1 MLFLFRKNLM
11 PFFEGD
17 GKGGTGGT
25 GGEQCGEP
33 KDGDPKDGAGEQ
45 NKNQKTFTQEDLNRI
60 AAQEKRQGAS
70 SILKALGFE
79 SEEKAKEYLEAKRKE
94 DDEKKDDLQKAK
106 DAEAAANTAKAAA
119 EAKAALLEKRFKVV
133 SMGVSADKAD
143 DIVTLATAKAVDGKT
158 FEDAVEDL
166 KKAYPELFMGKQ
178 EERRGTGSGGN
189 PPRGKNTGDDDSIGK
204 RLAEK
209 RKTSKSQNKK
219 NSYFSTN

>member
-1 MLFLFRKNLM
+1 M
-11 PFFEGD
+11 PFLEED

-25 GGEQCGEP
+25 GGDQGGEP
-33 KDGDPKDGAGEQ
+33 NSGAGDQ
-45 NKNQKTFTQEDLNRI
+45 GKNQKTFTQEDLNRI
-60 AAQEKRQGAS
+60 AAQEKRQGAN

-143 DIVTLATAKAVDGKT
+143 DIVTLATAKAIDGKT

-166 KKAYPELFMGKQ
+166 KKTYPELFKGKQ
-178 EERRGTGSGGN
+178 EERKGTGSGGN

-204 RLAEK
+204 RLAEQ
-209 RKTSKSQNKK
+209 RKTSKSQSKK

>member
-25 GGEQCGEP
+25 GGEQG
-33 KDGDPKDGAGEQ
+33 GDPKDGAGEQ

-166 KKAYPELFMGKQ
+166 KKTYPELFKGKQ

>member
-1 MLFLFRKNLM
+1 M

-25 GGEQCGEP
+25 GGEQGGEP

-133 SMGVSADKAD
+133 SMGVAADKAD
-143 DIVTLATAKAVDGKT
+143 DIVTLATSKAIDGKT

-166 KKAYPELFMGKQ
+166 KKTYPELFKGKQ
-178 EERRGTGSGGN
+178 EERKGTGSGGN

-204 RLAEK
+204 RLAEQ
-209 RKTSKSQNKK
+209 RKTSKSQSKK

>member
-25 GGEQCGEP
+25 GGEQGGDP

-143 DIVTLATAKAVDGKT
+143 DIVTLATAKAVNGKT

-166 KKAYPELFMGKQ
+166 KKAYPELFKGKQ
-178 EERRGTGSGGN
+178 EERGGTGSGGN

-204 RLAEK
+204 RLAEQ

>member
-25 GGEQCGEP
+25 GGEQGGEP

-60 AAQEKRQGAS
+60 AAQEKRQGVN

-106 DAEAAANTAKAAA
+106 DAEAAA

-133 SMGVSADKAD
+133 SMGVAADKAD

-166 KKAYPELFMGKQ
+166 KKTYPELFKGKQ
-178 EERRGTGSGGN
+178 EERKGTGSGGN

-204 RLAEK
+204 RLAEQ
-209 RKTSKSQNKK
+209 RKTSKSQSKK

>member
-1 MLFLFRKNLM
+1 MLFLFRKNFM
-11 PFFEGD
+11 PFFEED

-25 GGEQCGEP
+25 GGEPG
-33 KDGDPKDGAGEQ
+33 GDPNGGAGDQ
-45 NKNQKTFTQEDLNRI
+45 GKSQKTFTQEDLNRI
-60 AAQEKRQGAS
+60 AAQEKRQGAN

-133 SMGVSADKAD
+133 SMGVAADKAD
-143 DIVTLATAKAVDGKT
+143 DIVTLATTKAVDGKT

-166 KKAYPELFMGKQ
+166 KKTYPELFKGKQ
-178 EERRGTGSGGN
+178 EERGGTGSGGN
-189 PPRGKNTGDDDSIGK
+189 PPRGKNTGDEDSIGK
-204 RLAEK
+204 RLAEQ
-209 RKTSKSQNKK
+209 RKTSKSQNQK

>member
-25 GGEQCGEP
+25 GGEQGGEP

-133 SMGVSADKAD
+133 SMGVAADKAD
-143 DIVTLATAKAVDGKT
+143 DIVTLATSKAIDGKT

-166 KKAYPELFMGKQ
+166 KKTYPELFKGKQ
-178 EERRGTGSGGN
+178 EERKGTGSGGN

-204 RLAEK
+204 RLAEQ
-209 RKTSKSQNKK
+209 RKTSKSQSKK

>member
-25 GGEQCGEP
+25 GGEQGGEP

-45 NKNQKTFTQEDLNRI
+45 NKNQKTFTQENLNRI

-133 SMGVSADKAD
+133 SMGVAADKAD
-143 DIVTLATAKAVDGKT
+143 DIVTLATSKAIDGKT

-166 KKAYPELFMGKQ
+166 KKTYPELFKGKQ
-178 EERRGTGSGGN
+178 EERKGTGSGGN

-204 RLAEK
+204 RLAEQ
-209 RKTSKSQNKK
+209 RKTSKSQSKK

>member
-1 MLFLFRKNLM
+1 M

-25 GGEQCGEP
+25 GGEKGGEP
-33 KDGDPKDGAGEQ
+33 KDGDTKDGAGEQ

-143 DIVTLATAKAVDGKT
+143 DIVTLATAKAIDGKT

-166 KKAYPELFMGKQ
+166 KKAYPELFKGKQ
-178 EERRGTGSGGN
+178 EERGGTGSGGN

-204 RLAEK
+204 RLAEQ